1 MNHFILFTLLII
13 TSSINCILPIGFYY
27 SENWE
32 LAKEKKLHCVYT
44 PDNLKVEGRN
54 FVVYIIKELLVERL
68 IYEITLISQTKESI
82 DVRLN
87 LIDIYEKN
95 KDNSVWFLIEI
106 YEPQFNLQNLTYYI
120 NNQIIPRDIINY
132 TAQYESENYFGLF
145 IYGDKKPKRA
155 TFTSIIYSN
164 ELSDKRLLNPEVG
177 ILNRILLRFEKKQIL
192 NGNMDIKITINDK
205 LFNTYKRRERC
216 LNFSNDL

>member
-1 MNHFILFTLLII
+1 MY
-13 TSSINCILPIGFYY
+13 CILPIGFYY

-32 LAKEKKLHCVYT
+32 LAKEKELHCVYT
-44 PDNLKVEGRN
+44 PENLKVEGAN

-68 IYEITLISQTKESI
+68 IDELTLISQIKEST

-95 KDNSVWFLIEI
+95 KGNSVWFLVEI
-106 YEPQFNLQNLTYYI
+106 YDPQFNLQNLYYYI
-120 NNQIIPRDIINY
+120 NNQIIPKDIIY
-132 TAQYESENYFGLF
+132 YKAQYESENYFGLF

-164 ELSDKRLLNPEVG
+164 ELSDKGLLNPEVG
-177 ILNRILLRFEKKQIL
+177 ILNRILIRFEKKQIL